1 MVHGMSVALQRRRPT
16 QYSNLHLIEVLS
28 TTFRNRRTIENLLNT
43 LGALF
48 VEKEYDQNAAL
59 NLKLKALYVFNI

>member
-1 MVHGMSVALQRRRPT
+1 M
-16 QYSNLHLIEVLS
+16 
-28 TTFRNRRTIENLLNT
+28 TFQNRWTIENLLNT

-59 NLKLKALYVFNI
+59 KVLSNGKEEGV